1 MTPADCYDF
10 AKEGCS
16 DAEILAHAEPLTIRE
31 RLILQSWM
39 EQVRID
45 ERLAGSGDNLRSE

>member
-16 DAEILAHAEPLTIRE
+16 DAEILAHAEPLTIRD
-31 RLILQSWM
+31 RLVLRSWLD
-39 EQVRID
+39 QVRMD
-45 ERLAGSGDNLRSE
+45 ERLAGSGDKLRSE